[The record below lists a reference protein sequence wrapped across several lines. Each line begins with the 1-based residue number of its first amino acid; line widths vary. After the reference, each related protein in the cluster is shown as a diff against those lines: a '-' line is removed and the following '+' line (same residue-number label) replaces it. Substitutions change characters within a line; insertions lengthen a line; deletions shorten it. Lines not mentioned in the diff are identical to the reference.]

1 MSPPAAALPPSSAVV
16 VPLAVLGLAGLTV
29 AALFVRTL
37 VRRVRAA
44 RTRLRALEER
54 VERLE
59 AAVEPDADRQLG
71 REDDGDD
78 GDDDPGTG

>member
-1 MSPPAAALPPSSAVV
+1 MSLPAAALPPSAAVF
-16 VPLAVLGLAGLTV
+16 VPLAVLGLAGLAV

-78 GDDDPGTG
+78 DPGTG